1 MKTRRQQP
9 TLRRDHCA
17 SAALHRVVGTVC
29 ACLLT
34 MTASAQTAPATPAAV
49 SPGAT
54 PAATPAAPVP
64 YQPSLSDMMNIG
76 VQPRHIK
83 LWLAGTQGNWSYAA
97 YELDELRNAFKR
109 VARTTP
115 VYRNLDM
122 AKVTE
127 AFTQEPLAALD
138 AAIKARNLH
147 AFRSAYETLTDR
159 CNACHQGAEHDM
171 VVVKVPN
178 GDAYVDQEFRP
189 VKGSGAHAP

>member
-1 MKTRRQQP
+1 MMRR
-9 TLRRDHCA
+9 RRPALPRVQRA
-17 SAALHRVVGTVC
+17 SAASYRTVGAVC

-34 MTASAQTAPATPAAV
+34 MTAAAQTAPAAPAAAG
-49 SPGAT
+49 PGAT
-54 PAATPAAPVP
+54 PAVTPAAPVP

-83 LWLAGTQGNWSYAA
+83 LWLAGTQGNWNYAT

-122 AKVTE
+122 AKVLDT
-127 AFTQEPLAALD
+127 FTQEPLAALD

-147 AFRSAYETLTDR
+147 AFRSAYETLTER
-159 CNACHQGAEHDM
+159 CNACHLGAEHDM
-171 VVVKVPN
+171 VVIKVPN
-178 GDAYVDQEFRP
+178 GNAYVDQEFRP
-189 VKGSGAHAP
+189 GKGSGAHAP